1 MKRLLSCIT
10 VITLI
15 VCIQGC
21 DPSKKVVVNN
31 AQTMVNTPLRGI
43 YWKLITLLG
52 QPVNA
57 ASSTAKEA
65 FIKFNI
71 DGKSVGGNG
80 GCNTFGGSY
89 DITDSSHLSFGPIMS
104 TKMYCDDAK
113 FENVFF
119 NLLSRTD
126 SYLINGDTLFLRNA
140 GMDSTAK
147 FVADYLRK

>member
-1 MKRLLSCIT
+1 MKQLIQYIAAIT
-10 VITLI
+10 IIVVIP
-15 VCIQGC
+15 GC
-21 DPSKKVVVNN
+21 GPSKNSVVNN
-31 AQTMVNTPLRGI
+31 TETVVNTPLRGV
-43 YWKLITLLG
+43 YWKLTTLLG
-52 QPVNA
+52 QPVNKI
-57 ASSTAKEA
+57 SSTA

-89 DITDSSHLSFGPIMS
+89 DLTGSSHLSFGPIMS
-104 TKMYCDDAK
+104 TKMYCGEGK
-113 FENVFF
+113 SENVFF
-119 NLLSRTD
+119 GLLSRTD

>member
-1 MKRLLSCIT
+1 MKQLLNYIT
-10 VITLI
+10 VIAI
-15 VCIQGC
+15 IAFVSGC
-21 DPSKKVVVNN
+21 NPSKRTVSNN
-31 AQTMVNTPLRGI
+31 TETMIKTPLRGV
-43 YWKLITLLG
+43 YWKLTTLLG
-52 QPVNA
+52 QPITHP
-57 ASSTAKEA
+57 SSMGKEA

-80 GCNTFGGSY
+80 GCNSFGGSY
-89 DITDSSHLSFGPIMS
+89 DIADSSHLTFGPVMS

-126 SYLINGDTLFLRNA
+126 SYLISGDTLFLRNS

-147 FVADYLRK
+147 FVADYLKK